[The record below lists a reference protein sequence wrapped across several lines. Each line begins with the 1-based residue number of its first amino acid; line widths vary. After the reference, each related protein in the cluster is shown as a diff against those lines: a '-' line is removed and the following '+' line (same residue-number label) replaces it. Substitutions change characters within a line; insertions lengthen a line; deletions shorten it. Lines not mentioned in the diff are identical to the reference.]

1 MIDPK
6 IPAGIVNS
14 LYEGKIEDLL
24 PLIPDESIDCI
35 FADPD
40 YNVGVSYQGKSY
52 TRKEAEYDAW
62 CVDWA
67 EQCRRV
73 LKSDGNFFII
83 NYPRNNAY
91 LRVNY
96 LDNNFHTVREYVWV
110 YKANVGQGPT
120 HFTTAHRTI
129 LHCTKTKRN
138 RFYKEA
144 VAVPYENPTDKRIRR
159 LIRAGSPGRMPYS
172 WFEFNLV
179 KNVGRT
185 KTFHSCQIPEQLS
198 EMLFKA
204 TTRADDTV
212 LVLFGG
218 SGSELVVCQRLNL
231 NFISAETNRDYCE
244 LIRQRLRSGGKVPE
258 RYRLMTY
265 IRRRKRAEGVKPLVD
280 A

>member
-1 MIDPK
+1 
-6 IPAGIVNS
+6 
-14 LYEGKIEDLL
+14 
-24 PLIPDESIDCI
+24 
-35 FADPD
+35 
-40 YNVGVSYQGKSY
+40 
-52 TRKEAEYDAW
+52 
-62 CVDWA
+62 
-67 EQCRRV
+67 
-73 LKSDGNFFII
+73 
-83 NYPRNNAY
+83 
-91 LRVNY
+91 
-96 LDNNFHTVREYVWV
+96 
-110 YKANVGQGPT
+110 
-120 HFTTAHRTI
+120 
-129 LHCTKTKRN
+129 
-138 RFYKEA
+138 
-144 VAVPYENPTDKRIRR
+144 
-159 LIRAGSPGRMPYS
+159 MPYS